1 MAHSNATWNDCLQYA
16 AASDVG
22 MRRANNQDAYNVVL
36 AGDEAQ
42 LHKRGHLFV
51 VADGMGAHVA
61 GELASKLAAD
71 RIPHH
76 YHKFGDF
83 SSPEALQRAVLEANS
98 EVNQRGRANP
108 DFFNMGTTCS
118 VLVLM
123 PQGALVAH
131 IGDSRVYRLRG
142 EQLEQI
148 TFDHSLVWELRS
160 TGQVTPESEIDRM
173 LPKNVITRS
182 LGPNPSVQ
190 VDIEGPYA
198 IEEGD
203 TFLVCSDGLT
213 GQVEDEEIA
222 VLLAHLDPEAAA
234 RSLVGL
240 ANLRGGPD
248 NITVIVAKATGPRLT
263 TSKGGGDPITLGK
276 IVPPRRVHPVLWG
289 MVLASVLAAAAF
301 GIAQSA
307 VGALIAAGLAVA
319 LLAAALVVKLAPIK
333 QGIAL
338 GQRHRLGRGPYTNA
352 PILVAT
358 EFVTRLADSAQRL
371 REANDEQPSGE
382 HWSAFDRSLQSARQ
396 AAHDS
401 RPPEALRHC
410 AEAIVGLTR
419 NLRNRRSSKT
429 SDSGVDSK

>member
-1 MAHSNATWNDCLQYA
+1 MPQPAATWNDCLRYA
-16 AASDVG
+16 AVSDVG

-76 YHKFGDF
+76 YHKFDDY
-83 SSPEALQRAVLEANS
+83 SAPEALQRAVLEANS

-118 VLVLM
+118 ALVLM
-123 PQGALVAH
+123 PQGAIVAH

-142 EQLEQI
+142 EQLEQL

-160 TGQVTPESEIDRM
+160 TGQVSPESDIDRL

-190 VDIEGPYA
+190 VDVEGPYA

-222 VLLAHLDPEAAA
+222 ALLAQLDPEAAA

-263 TSKGGGDPITLGK
+263 TSHGGGDPITLGR

-289 MVLASVLAAAAF
+289 MVLACLLAAAAF
-301 GIAQSA
+301 GIARSA
-307 VGALIAAGLAVA
+307 VGALIAAGLAVV
-319 LLAAALVVKLAPIK
+319 LLIAAMIVKFAPIK
-333 QGIAL
+333 QGVAL
-338 GQRHRLGRGPYTNA
+338 GHRHRLGRGPYTHA
-352 PILVAT
+352 PILAAAD
-358 EFVTRLADSAQRL
+358 FVNRLADSAQTL
-371 REANDEQPSGE
+371 REANDEQLTGE
-382 HWSAFDRSLQSARQ
+382 HWSAFDRALASARQ
-396 AAHDS
+396 AALDS
-401 RPPEALRHC
+401 RPPEAFRHC
-410 AEAIVGLTR
+410 AEAIGGLTR
-419 NLRNRRSSKT
+419 NLHNRRSSKP
-429 SDSGVDSK
+429 SDSRVDSK